1 MKEEKKSRK
10 EEEKKDPY
18 NKLTESLM
26 KKGGLVSAMISMQP
40 RTEELKIERMEER
53 KSERVQVVQV
63 EKEERVKK
71 IKKNY
76 YVSEDSVILLEV
88 MANVEDKKQ
97 GELIEEMIIDRFKKV
112 YPTYDKLDKEV
123 FKQKYLP
130 KLSKKTQEELKD
142 ILK

>member
-26 KKGGLVSAMISMQP
+26 KKGLVSAMISMQP
-40 RTEELKIERMEER
+40 RTEELKTERMEEK
-53 KSERVQVVQV
+53 KSERIQVVQV
-63 EKEERVKK
+63 EKGEKVKK

-97 GELIEEMIIDRFKKV
+97 GELIEEMIIDRFKRV

-130 KLSKKTQEELKD
+130 KLSKKIQEKLKD
-142 ILK
+142 ILD

>member
-18 NKLTESLM
+18 DKLTESLM

-40 RTEELKIERMEER
+40 RTEELKVERMEER
-53 KSERVQVVQV
+53 KSERIQVQV
-63 EKEERVKK
+63 KEEKVKK

-88 MANVEDKKQ
+88 MANIEDKKQ

-112 YPTYDKLDKEV
+112 FPTYDKLDKEV

-130 KLSKKTQEELKD
+130 RLSKKTQEDLKD
-142 ILK
+142 ILE

>member
-1 MKEEKKSRK
+1 MKDEKKSRK
-10 EEEKKDPY
+10 EEGKRDPY
-18 NKLTESLM
+18 DKLTESLM
-26 KKGGLVSAMISMQP
+26 KKGLVSAMISMQP
-40 RTEELKIERMEER
+40 RTEELKTERMEER
-53 KSERVQVVQV
+53 KSERIQVVQV
-63 EKEERVKK
+63 EEEERVKK

-97 GELIEEMIIDRFKKV
+97 GELIEEMIIDRFKRV

-130 KLSKKTQEELKD
+130 KLSKKAQEEHKD
-142 ILK
+142 ILE

>member
-18 NKLTESLM
+18 DKLTESLM

-53 KSERVQVVQV
+53 KNERIQ
-63 EKEERVKK
+63 VKK
-71 IKKNY
+71 EIVRKVKKNY

-88 MANVEDKKQ
+88 MANIEGKKQ
-97 GELIEEMIIDRFKKV
+97 GELIEEIIIDRFKKA
-112 YPTYDKLDKEV
+112 YPTYDKLDQEV
-123 FKQKYLP
+123 FKQKYFP

-142 ILK
+142 ILES